1 MVIANATVFGRSK
14 VITAAALSMTM
25 HLLTLQAL
33 IFPLVITCQT
43 SVSCDKDHV
52 PFPSSSSVL
61 SNATTYDCIEYHTA
75 FHDAMQYLD
84 KNLPSFDVINKGTLS
99 GSGDGEFVAV
109 GIIPEGI
116 ALALKVRSM
125 YRWAADVPLDIFH
138 EYVVPY
144 ASVNEGRSSWRPV
157 MFNAAQ
163 KIVISAE
170 SFAEAISMINQ
181 EIWSM
186 VGNGNNNIVFK
197 ANETPLVHT
206 LSITPY
212 HPRIYFVTYP
222 VD

>member
-1 MVIANATVFGRSK
+1 MADFS
-14 VITAAALSMTM
+14 
-25 HLLTLQAL
+25 
-33 IFPLVITCQT
+33 
-43 SVSCDKDHV
+43 
-52 PFPSSSSVL
+52 PSQ
-61 SNATTYDCIEYHTA
+61 I
-75 FHDAMQYLD
+75 
-84 KNLPSFDVINKGTLS
+84 S